1 MPKTKTKTKPK
12 PKPKTRKRLT
22 PSDREKE
29 IIEEA
34 VQFFAEVGFEG
45 KTRDLAKRIGIT
57 QPLLYRYFP
66 NKEDLIERVYKEVFL
81 NWINPEWSINLK
93 DRSVPLQ
100 QRLVEFYLSYAT
112 TVHRYEWI
120 RIYFFSGLMG
130 KPLNRRYI
138 RLAEDEFLKPMC
150 EEIRV
155 ECNLPDVKKIPITL
169 LELERLW
176 VMHGGLFYYAV
187 RKNIYHANVL
197 NDFEAIVS
205 TSVKVMLEGTKS
217 IAIKELDL

>member
-1 MPKTKTKTKPK
+1 MPKTKTKTKTKTK
-12 PKPKTRKRLT
+12 PRKRLT

-29 IIEEA
+29 IVEEA

-81 NWINPEWSINLK
+81 NWINPEWSIKLK

-150 EEIRV
+150 EEIRL
-155 ECNLPDVKKIPITL
+155 ECNLPDVKKIPITP

-197 NDFEAIVS
+197 NDFEAIVN

>member
-1 MPKTKTKTKPK
+1 MPKTKTKTKTKTK
-12 PKPKTRKRLT
+12 PIKRLT

-81 NWINPEWSINLK
+81 NWINPEWSIKLK

-100 QRLVEFYLSYAT
+100 QRLVEFYLSYST

-150 EEIRV
+150 EEIRL
-155 ECNLPDVKKIPITL
+155 ECNLPDVKKIPITP

>member
-12 PKPKTRKRLT
+12 PKPRKRLT

-81 NWINPEWSINLK
+81 NWINPEWSIKLK
-93 DRSVPLQ
+93 DRSVTLQ
-100 QRLVEFYLSYAT
+100 QRLVDFYLSYAT

-138 RLAEDEFLKPMC
+138 RLAEDEFLKPIC

-155 ECNLPDVKKIPITL
+155 ECNLPDVKKIPITP

-176 VMHGGLFYYAV
+176 VLHGGLFYYAV

-205 TSVKVMLEGTKS
+205 TSVQVMLEGAKS
-217 IAIKELDL
+217 IDKKEFDL

>member
-1 MPKTKTKTKPK
+1 MPKAKAKT
-12 PKPKTRKRLT
+12 KPKTRKRLT

-81 NWINPEWSINLK
+81 NWINPEWSVKLK

-112 TVHRYEWI
+112 PVHRYECI
-120 RIYFFSGLMG
+120 RIYLFSALMG

-150 EEIRV
+150 EEIRL
-155 ECNLPDVKKIPITL
+155 ECNLPDIKKIPITP

-197 NDFEAIVS
+197 NDYEAIVS
-205 TSVKVMLEGTKS
+205 TSVQVMLEGTKS
-217 IAIKELDL
+217 IAAKELDL

>member
-1 MPKTKTKTKPK
+1 MPKTKTKTKTKTK
-12 PKPKTRKRLT
+12 PRKRLT

-29 IIEEA
+29 IVEEA

-81 NWINPEWSINLK
+81 NWINPEWSVKLK
-93 DRSVPLQ
+93 DRSVTLQ
-100 QRLVEFYLSYAT
+100 QRLVDFYLSYAT

-138 RLAEDEFLKPMC
+138 RLAEDEFLKPIC

-155 ECNLPDVKKIPITL
+155 ECNLPDVKKIPITP

-176 VMHGGLFYYAV
+176 VLHGGLFYYAV

-205 TSVKVMLEGTKS
+205 TSVQVMLEGAKS
-217 IAIKELDL
+217 INIKESDL

>member
-1 MPKTKTKTKPK
+1 MPKKNLKLKTKPK
-12 PKPKTRKRLT
+12 SKSKKRLT

-81 NWINPEWSINLK
+81 NWINPEWSLKIK
-93 DRSVPLQ
+93 DRSVPLD
-100 QRLVEFYLSYAT
+100 QRLVDFYLSYAT

-138 RLAEDEFLKPMC
+138 RLAEDEFLKPIC
-150 EEIRV
+150 GEIRV
-155 ECNLPDVKKIPITL
+155 ECNLPDVKKVPITP

-187 RKNIYHANVL
+187 RKNIYHSNVL
-197 NDFEAIVS
+197 ADYEAIV
-205 TSVKVMLEGTKS
+205 TSSVRVMLEGAK
-217 IAIKELDL
+217 AISVKELDL

>member
-1 MPKTKTKTKPK
+1 MPKAKAKAKT
-12 PKPKTRKRLT
+12 KPKTRKRLT

-81 NWINPEWSINLK
+81 NWINPEWSVKLK

-150 EEIRV
+150 EEIRL
-155 ECNLPDVKKIPITL
+155 ECNLPDIKKIPITP

-197 NDFEAIVS
+197 NDYEAIVS
-205 TSVKVMLEGTKS
+205 TSVQVMLEGTKS
-217 IAIKELDL
+217 IAAKELDL